1 MRQKSRKLKRRQSP
15 LRSSMALSSEL
26 VQRWIAA
33 TDDVALAFAYEP
45 DEKVEASLERM
56 RQNLNAEFCALFP
69 GAAPETMATGVDCI
83 IGEIQKRRREIEVG
97 AQRVKTG
104 QARNLN

>member
-1 MRQKSRKLKRRQSP
+1 M
-15 LRSSMALSSEL
+15 
-26 VQRWIAA
+26 
-33 TDDVALAFAYEP
+33 
-45 DEKVEASLERM
+45 
-56 RQNLNAEFCALFP
+56 LNCALFP
-69 GAAPETMATGVDCI
+69 GAAPETMAIGVDCV